1 MDKRERLQRTIAGE
15 PVDRPPVALWRHWP
29 VDDQTPEGLAEFATN
44 VTNWHEFFHS
54 CKFVQFVAKKT
65 NGVGRRTLVLGTPEE
80 IAAGVTDAVAR
91 TGGRRLILSTGCVAP
106 LTTPWGNLRALRQ
119 AVERITLSGGFR
131 SASGGSRV

>member
-80 IAAGVTDAVAR
+80 IEAEVADAVAH
-91 TGGRRLILSTGCVAP
+91 TGGRRLIPSTMNANKP
-106 LTTPWGNLRALRQ
+106 T
-119 AVERITLSGGFR
+119 
-131 SASGGSRV
+131 